1 MNYSAYP
8 QTNSSIPDSDI
19 KYYLRKLDFPACAKE
34 ALVAI
39 ADLSRMTGSTVRQQI
54 QLQTDLMIEFVFGE
68 VDKLKQQKKPESLQE
83 FQLIE
88 VLSDFFRDP
97 DRSPAVR
104 NAVFLFLFP
113 GECPRYEI
121 LGNLVSLSI
130 STQNRQVLD
139 STGMWMQ
146 QLGSTSAQ
154 SVDLAKHILNDFFVF
169 SPNSIDKL
177 KQLPVLVP
185 YFTANLLTAIGEV
198 YKFLDPPNELLKL
211 VGDWI
216 DDNPG
221 LLTTSLMDN
230 PALPSGGI
238 PMTPITPIAGL
249 FRWCILN
256 PARKED
262 DIDKNTID
270 ERKKLYSK
278 IQQLLMD
285 AVLRLKD
292 NSGNKHAISA
302 QHLAQTTRTL
312 TSLLEQSGPSVLKVN
327 CDLAME
333 RLAQAVSTALSV
345 NCIYGNKQEL
355 LALLQPL
362 ACRHFLI
369 EWTLMTYGSK
379 VSVV

>member
-154 SVDLAKHILNDFFVF
+154 SVDLAKHILNDFFGF

-230 PALPSGGI
+230 PALP
-238 PMTPITPIAGL
+238 
-249 FRWCILN
+249 WCILN

-379 VSVV
+379 VPVV